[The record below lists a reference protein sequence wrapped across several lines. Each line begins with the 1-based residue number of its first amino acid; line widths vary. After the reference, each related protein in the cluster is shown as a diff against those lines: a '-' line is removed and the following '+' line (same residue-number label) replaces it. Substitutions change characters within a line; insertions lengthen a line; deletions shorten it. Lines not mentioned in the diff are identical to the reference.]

1 MNIVQRARGFLASL
15 DAQREVFVGVV
26 PETLMQQAQSAAARQ
41 AAGTLIGP
49 LDGQFVAVKANIDV
63 QALPSHAGSLAIA
76 PQPAEKD
83 APIVARLRSAGAI
96 ILGHVNMSEFAFSGL
111 GVNPHFGTPVNAL
124 DSTKVPGGSSSGSAS
139 AVALGLAD
147 IALGTDTSGSVRIPA
162 ACQGLVGFRP
172 TMGRYESAGIV
183 PLAPSLDTPGPLA
196 SNVSQLCAVD
206 RVLSRRQETG
216 RACRQILCLNDDALA
231 ECSPE
236 IRAMYNQALQKL
248 SDHRIDLDRVDVQSF
263 RRVAKVFQTYGTLVS
278 AEAFRLL
285 PNLVG
290 GQHNKLDPN
299 VRDRLAQAASI
310 RNSDVQAMLEVRRTL
325 IPDFGR
331 ELAGK
336 MLLYPTLPSY
346 PPSVQAVTR
355 DKGVFARENALILSI
370 AMKAAFLD
378 APTIAI
384 PFGERRPGNSLSLS
398 GTANSDAHVLATASY
413 LERVLS
419 ETKNG

>member
-1 MNIVQRARGFLASL
+1 MNILQRACGFLASL
-15 DAQREVFVGVV
+15 DAQREVFVNVV
-26 PETLMQQAQSAAARQ
+26 PDTLMQEAQSAAARQ
-41 AAGTLIGP
+41 AAGRLLGP

-76 PQPAEKD
+76 PHPAEND
-83 APIVARLRSAGAI
+83 APIVSRLRSAGAI

-111 GVNPHFGTPVNAL
+111 GVNPHFGTPMNAL

-196 SNVSQLCAVD
+196 SNVSQVCAVD
-206 RVLSRRQETG
+206 RVLSDHKETG
-216 RACRQILCLNDDALA
+216 RVCRQILCLNDDALV

-236 IRAMYNQALQKL
+236 IGAMYNQALQKL
-248 SDHRIDLDRVDVQSF
+248 SDHGIDLERVDLQSF
-263 RRVAKVFQTYGTLVS
+263 ARVTKVFQTYGTLVS
-278 AEAFRLL
+278 AEAFRLV

-290 GQHNKLDPN
+290 DQLSKLDPN

-310 RNSDVQAMLEVRRTL
+310 RDSELQEMLALRRTL
-325 IPDFGR
+325 ISNFGR
-331 ELAGK
+331 ELSGK
-336 MLLYPTLPSY
+336 MLLYPTLPWY
-346 PPSVQAVTR
+346 PPSVQAVIR
-355 DKGVFARENALILSI
+355 DRDVFARENALILSI
-370 AMKAAFLD
+370 AMKTAFLD
-378 APTIAI
+378 APTIAL
-384 PFGERRPGNSLSLS
+384 PFGERRAGNSLSLS
-398 GTANSDAHVLATASY
+398 GAANSDPDVLATASF
-413 LERVLS
+413 LERVFS
-419 ETKNG
+419 EENDG